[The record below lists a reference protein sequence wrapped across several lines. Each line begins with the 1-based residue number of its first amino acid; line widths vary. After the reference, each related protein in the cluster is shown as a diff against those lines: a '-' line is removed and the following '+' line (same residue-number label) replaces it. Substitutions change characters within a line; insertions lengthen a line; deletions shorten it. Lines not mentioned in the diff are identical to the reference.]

1 MFTIK
6 VNERFI
12 AHDSSRKI
20 SLLLSS
26 QSGRRPPGNLSLKL
40 ELWSTGSAGCSVEGN
55 LGSRDSAR
63 KDPL

>member
-20 SLLLSS
+20 RISLTFFSK
-26 QSGRRPPGNLSLKL
+26 GEGPRNFSLKL
-40 ELWSTGSAGCSVEGN
+40 ELWSTGLAGCLGEGN